1 MRAQLHKPSA
11 NPNDDSEKAIKANVI
26 EWNELVE
33 KFVRSAS
40 IPQPY
45 KPYTR
50 AISISRDTNQQ
61 KKNGLKAR
69 RNTDSIHPSGSSTST
84 HRLVFP
90 SIFTLC
96 SLARIKSYTVIK
108 FIYTT
113 TTKIKISV
121 FQIYV
126 RAKTRQIYLLC
137 WSGQQLPYD
146 QVRSYRTGSTQFS
159 SIYTVFSVAKQS
171 HLLLKARRSRTAADF
186 YRVWLCLCVWL
197 CAPLNVVM
205 SIL

>member
-1 MRAQLHKPSA
+1 MCADHHRVHISHTTQLIIIMRAQLHKPSA

-50 AISISRDTNQQ
+50 AIFNLKRHQPT
-61 KKNGLKAR
+61 KKK
-69 RNTDSIHPSGSSTST
+69 
-84 HRLVFP
+84 
-90 SIFTLC
+90 
-96 SLARIKSYTVIK
+96 RIKSSTKHRFNSPIW
-108 FIYTT
+108 FIHFHTQVSFPQHFHSMLT
-113 TTKIKISV
+113 CSDKIIYGDKVHLYNNNKNQISV

-137 WSGQQLPYD
+137 WSGQQLPYN
-146 QVRSYRTGSTQFS
+146 QVRSNRTGSTQFS

-186 YRVWLCLCVWL
+186 YRV
-197 CAPLNVVM
+197 
-205 SIL
+205 